1 MFSKLLYIVNI
12 HVSSNKKEELKL
24 RRSFLSVKGGGGGK
38 TSHLNQAMPNSAK
51 FRGGCRGSQDLTNGG
66 LQ

>member
-24 RRSFLSVKGGGGGK
+24 RRSFLSVRGGGGGWQ
-38 TSHLNQAMPNSAK
+38 NQPSEPGDTK
-51 FRGGCRGSQDLTNGG
+51 LGKIQGG
-66 LQ
+66 LQG